1 MPETAL
7 GGGGTF
13 GGDLKKCL
21 RDMQH
26 VQPRF
31 ESLATPRRRYV
42 CLLRPLAL
50 ELAIKAGDA
59 RLETKIQKRAEHA
72 LTSMME
78 AKDVFAAGLAGDYG
92 EVCVEFLRC
101 FDVHDHDPATAA
113 RQVEDF
119 TNKLRL
125 LFVEG
130 HIVRAP
136 AGASSASTPGS
147 ASTSAAPGSASTS
160 AAPGSPSTP
169 AAPEPQIKT
178 LTQIALAAVKEPFVV
193 SYGRRTWTLW
203 SREFHWSNCR
213 GAMRSMQQV
222 AQDAIDR
229 LSAEFD
235 TGDLYLAYRLFDL
248 ALWGVLGRLP
258 LEDARAEELW
268 SMLKDSGWKLCGALG
283 VVFDD
288 RAWKVAATK
297 AMKLQAEMLR
307 RSEDKSCVDNRL
319 AWRALIDSGDTDEPV
334 TSVVLFY
341 FSTWDGTGAV
351 ERGLGKDS
359 KIQKQHVGDAA
370 DASCFDADV
379 YSFLLE
385 LNQEG
390 PQREEDMFTEA
401 SGALLFTEFSRAC
414 AKHWVRTHGRRFAC
428 YKERK
433 DKDSKVSKSK
443 RKRQYT
449 DKAVQARARSA
460 YARLC
465 ETAIDGAADSC
476 FDAEP
481 TVVGVGRRRLVASLA
496 KMPAPEVGEKTL
508 RFRADT
514 VKKRTAKAATDCW
527 SGRASGPLTRNLGG
541 ALAVEAKKTSVAMAE
556 RARKWQL
563 GKARTRRA
571 RAAARKP
578 KAKASPKAKA
588 KAKAILVVSSAG
600 ARASTPGAPTPAAS
614 SSTGGATAS
623 ASARPASSSTASAS
637 THDPVLF
644 KFDTCLQTLVQK
656 RKSVNTAET
665 LNWLT
670 AVAHGG
676 RVEVDGKCV
685 TLTPGI
691 RKAQRLNVSDG
702 FILSH
707 PRIYESLRAAM
718 RAYGSKWAR
727 KDGGVRIG
735 GKTDL
740 IAFLLTVQRAAEC

>member
-7 GGGGTF
+7 GGGGAF

-72 LTSMME
+72 LKSMME

-113 RQVEDF
+113 RQVQDF
-119 TNKLRL
+119 TKKLRL
-125 LFVEG
+125 LFVDE
-130 HIVRAP
+130 HIVRVP

-160 AAPGSPSTP
+160 AAPE
-169 AAPEPQIKT
+169 PEPQSKT

-193 SYGRRTWTLW
+193 SYGCKTWTLW
-203 SREFHWSNCR
+203 NRPFHWSHCK
-213 GAMRSMQQV
+213 GAMRSMQHV

-248 ALWGVLGRLP
+248 ALWGELGRLP
-258 LEDARAEELW
+258 PEDARAEELW
-268 SMLKDSGWKLCGALG
+268 SMLKDSGRKLCGALG
-283 VVFDD
+283 AVFDE
-288 RAWKVAATK
+288 RAWTKAAVT

-401 SGALLFTEFSRAC
+401 SGALLFTDFSRAC
-414 AKHWVRTHGRRFAC
+414 AEHWVRTHGRRFAC
-428 YKERK
+428 YKTRK
-433 DKDSKVSKSK
+433 DKDRKVSKYK

-481 TVVGVGRRRLVASLA
+481 TVVGVGRRELVASLA
-496 KMPAPEVGEKTL
+496 RMPDPEVGEKTL

-556 RARKWQL
+556 RARRWQL
-563 GKARTRRA
+563 GKARRA

-600 ARASTPGAPTPAAS
+600 ARASTPGAPKPAAS
-614 SSTGGATAS
+614 SSTGRATAS

-637 THDPVLF
+637 THGPVLF
-644 KFDTCLQTLVQK
+644 KFGTCLQTLVKK
-656 RKSVNTAET
+656 RQPPDTAET

-691 RKAQRLNVSDG
+691 RKAQRLDITNG
-702 FILSH
+702 FMLNH
-707 PRIYESLRAAM
+707 TRLYESLRSSM
-718 RAYGSKWAR
+718 RAYGSKWKQR
-727 KDGGVRIG
+727 KDGDPGVRIG
-735 GKTDL
+735 GRIDL

>member
-1 MPETAL
+1 
-7 GGGGTF
+7 
-13 GGDLKKCL
+13 
-21 RDMQH
+21 MQH

-42 CLLRPLAL
+42 CLLRPIAL

-160 AAPGSPSTP
+160 AAPE
-169 AAPEPQIKT
+169 PEPQSKT

-222 AQDAIDR
+222 AQDVIDR

-258 LEDARAEELW
+258 PEDARAEELW
-268 SMLKDSGWKLCGALG
+268 SMLKDSGRKLCGALG
-283 VVFDD
+283 AVFDE
-288 RAWKVAATK
+288 RAWKVAAAK

-401 SGALLFTEFSRAC
+401 SGALLFTDFSRAC
-414 AKHWVRTHGRRFAC
+414 AEHWVRTHGRRFAC

-433 DKDSKVSKSK
+433 DKDSKVSKSNASASTQTRRCK
-443 RKRQYT
+443 RVL
-449 DKAVQARARSA
+449 APPMPVC
-460 YARLC
+460 ARLPS
-465 ETAIDGAADSC
+465 TARQ
-476 FDAEP
+476 
-481 TVVGVGRRRLVASLA
+481 T
-496 KMPAPEVGEKTL
+496 
-508 RFRADT
+508 
-514 VKKRTAKAATDCW
+514 
-527 SGRASGPLTRNLGG
+527 
-541 ALAVEAKKTSVAMAE
+541 
-556 RARKWQL
+556 
-563 GKARTRRA
+563 
-571 RAAARKP
+571 
-578 KAKASPKAKA
+578 
-588 KAKAILVVSSAG
+588 
-600 ARASTPGAPTPAAS
+600 RASTPSRQSWAWVAVNWWHRWRGWMPRRLAKGPCVFGPT
-614 SSTGGATAS
+614 
-623 ASARPASSSTASAS
+623 R
-637 THDPVLF
+637 
-644 KFDTCLQTLVQK
+644 
-656 RKSVNTAET
+656 
-665 LNWLT
+665 
-670 AVAHGG
+670 
-676 RVEVDGKCV
+676 
-685 TLTPGI
+685 
-691 RKAQRLNVSDG
+691 
-702 FILSH
+702 
-707 PRIYESLRAAM
+707 
-718 RAYGSKWAR
+718 
-727 KDGGVRIG
+727 
-735 GKTDL
+735 
-740 IAFLLTVQRAAEC
+740 

>member
-1 MPETAL
+1 
-7 GGGGTF
+7 
-13 GGDLKKCL
+13 
-21 RDMQH
+21 MQH

-42 CLLRPLAL
+42 CLLRPIAL

-178 LTQIALAAVKEPFVV
+178 LTQIALGAVKEPFVV

-258 LEDARAEELW
+258 PEDARAEELW

-283 VVFDD
+283 AVFDE
-288 RAWKVAATK
+288 RAWKVAAAK

-401 SGALLFTEFSRAC
+401 SGALLFTDFSRAC
-414 AKHWVRTHGRRFAC
+414 AEHWVRTHGRRFAC

-481 TVVGVGRRRLVASLA
+481 TVVGVGRRQLVASLA
-496 KMPAPEVGEKTL
+496 NMPAPEVGEKTL

-541 ALAVEAKKTSVAMAE
+541 ALAVEAKKTSLAMAV
-556 RARKWQL
+556 RARRWKL
-563 GKARTRRA
+563 GAARRA
-571 RAAARKP
+571 RLTGHAGPYERGAADSGARKP

-644 KFDTCLQTLVQK
+644 KFDACLQTLVQK

-676 RVEVDGKCV
+676 SVEVEGKR
-685 TLTPGI
+685 TKMTPGI
-691 RKAQRLNVSDG
+691 RKAQRLDISPSFVFRYPKN
-702 FILSH
+702 I
-707 PRIYESLRAAM
+707 
-718 RAYGSKWAR
+718 
-727 KDGGVRIG
+727 
-735 GKTDL
+735 
-740 IAFLLTVQRAAEC
+740 